1 MSICTLFILTTV
13 GAVTVPTGNVF
24 MTSGCLYD
32 DSHAEVVYVTEL
44 PTNIRPLYLSP
55 CVYTWAGLSCDAPA
69 HNRYYNHPRYPRHY
83 NNQTYE
89 LRYSRHYNYRRYP
102 RHYNNRRYKRRY
114 PHSGNYHN
122 RRQHRNYKRKPSI
135 FKKGNKRFRRQRR
148 RH

>member
-1 MSICTLFILTTV
+1 MTCILFILTTA
-13 GAVTVPTGNVF
+13 GAINIPTGSVF

-32 DSHAEVVYVTEL
+32 NSHMEAVYVTEL

-55 CVYTWAGLSCDAPA
+55 CIYTWAGLSCDGTT
-69 HNRYYNHPRYPRHY
+69 HNRYYS
-83 NNQTYE
+83 NQSYE
-89 LRYSRHYNYRRYP
+89 LRYPGHYNYRRYP